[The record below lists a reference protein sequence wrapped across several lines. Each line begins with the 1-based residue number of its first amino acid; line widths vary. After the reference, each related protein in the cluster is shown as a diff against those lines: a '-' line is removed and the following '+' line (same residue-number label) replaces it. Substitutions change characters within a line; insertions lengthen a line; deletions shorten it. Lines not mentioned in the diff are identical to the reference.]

1 MYLCKEKKDTIE
13 KPSEQLTVTSKKET
27 AGNDSRSLPIARK
40 SIEKDK
46 DIQLPWLVDANEFK
60 CMLSQGEFLSYDNRL
75 SLGGPC
81 KAGKSTL
88 ASVLIGEDIPLQW
101 NSTDGL
107 VIFFGRNGIDI
118 EKEKMLPLKEGERG
132 HEILAKILR
141 GNPNVY
147 DQYEHKINQQTMHTH
162 SYHSQAELINKSS
175 SASSILVAVQ
185 GKMSTAVQT
194 HQVLTKCSELMTED
208 VGTKV
213 SNKGMSAEPN
223 EIKSLDLQTMQLQT
237 SILQEVRD
245 RKYKI
250 KIAPSD
256 LIDFGGQ
263 KSYDMTHQLFIQH
276 RGSFLLMF
284 DGRFGLHN
292 QLNEYPEGVTAA
304 SILKHWVDSV
314 LTYTEDTED
323 IMPMIMF
330 AATHRDLCMV
340 NTVKLKESF
349 IRDLKLMF
357 SKHEKKPHI
366 YLDTVF
372 FINGIDKNDF
382 EIQRMTD
389 QVVIFAMKQ
398 SSWGQRRPM
407 QWVPLELQISKMRM
421 KNINII
427 TKEDLRHINKM
438 NDDLAL
444 NEPQME
450 DFLVVQHSLGK
461 LMYYSHPGLNN
472 FIIIHPPAL
481 VNILRSFVTDEK
493 FFPEDENL
501 RSILKILT
509 DTGKIYKTDLL
520 KLWQQEYFLQ
530 YMPNNTTQEFVVQLL
545 VHLDILIIPKDSKRT
560 HPEADLYL
568 VPCMIKSIRPSDF
581 NFGLEERTI
590 CLRYSLE
597 RHSIPTAL
605 AYKLIGGSVNA
616 WPLKYESNRPCLY
629 HKAAVMHLNED
640 NELRIWVEDNQLLV
654 NMTNKK
660 SLLHISPDV
669 AASVQECLTKNLDV
683 SLSFHYKSFGRKM
696 KIPEVSN
703 LYTIEVGLP
712 CFSGVCF
719 KSLQDIMNYE
729 KWTCV
734 NGKEHK
740 TKYLQY
746 WIFNTAQKTCG
757 HGCKGL
763 TDEELKA
770 EPSDK
775 HLVRL
780 GCHIGINKF
789 REYFIYLGMEVKEWE
804 DINSQYVG
812 HSPKGIMSMALT
824 QWKNSMLS
832 KLKEPSLKDLCDAL
846 KNVELDSHLICQIF
860 RERSEL
866 LAMAD
871 FNLQTIPSD
880 QHLKEL
886 SNQVGNCPLQL
897 GVELGLSFTEIEQSL
912 FSFPKDLPGLLEDLL
927 TRWREK
933 SKVKTIYSL
942 MLALERV
949 NAGGLT
955 YLLEISK
962 HAYAK

>member
-1 MYLCKEKKDTIE
+1 
-13 KPSEQLTVTSKKET
+13 
-27 AGNDSRSLPIARK
+27 
-40 SIEKDK
+40 
-46 DIQLPWLVDANEFK
+46 
-60 CMLSQGEFLSYDNRL
+60 
-75 SLGGPC
+75 
-81 KAGKSTL
+81 
-88 ASVLIGEDIPLQW
+88 
-101 NSTDGL
+101 
-107 VIFFGRNGIDI
+107 
-118 EKEKMLPLKEGERG
+118 
-132 HEILAKILR
+132 
-141 GNPNVY
+141 
-147 DQYEHKINQQTMHTH
+147 
-162 SYHSQAELINKSS
+162 
-175 SASSILVAVQ
+175 
-185 GKMSTAVQT
+185 
-194 HQVLTKCSELMTED
+194 
-208 VGTKV
+208 
-213 SNKGMSAEPN
+213 
-223 EIKSLDLQTMQLQT
+223 
-237 SILQEVRD
+237 
-245 RKYKI
+245 
-250 KIAPSD
+250 
-256 LIDFGGQ
+256 
-263 KSYDMTHQLFIQH
+263 
-276 RGSFLLMF
+276 
-284 DGRFGLHN
+284 
-292 QLNEYPEGVTAA
+292 
-304 SILKHWVDSV
+304 
-314 LTYTEDTED
+314 
-323 IMPMIMF
+323 
-330 AATHRDLCMV
+330 
-340 NTVKLKESF
+340 
-349 IRDLKLMF
+349 
-357 SKHEKKPHI
+357 
-366 YLDTVF
+366 
-372 FINGIDKNDF
+372 
-382 EIQRMTD
+382 
-389 QVVIFAMKQ
+389 
-398 SSWGQRRPM
+398 
-407 QWVPLELQISKMRM
+407 
-421 KNINII
+421 
-427 TKEDLRHINKM
+427 M

-481 VNILRSFVTDEK
+481 VNILRSIVTDEK

-545 VHLDILIIPKDSKRT
+545 VHLDILIIPKDSKQT
-560 HPEADLYL
+560 HSEADVYL

-590 CLRYSLE
+590 CLRYSLK

-640 NELRIWVEDNQLLV
+640 NELRIWVEDKQLMV
-654 NMTNKK
+654 NLTNKN

-669 AASVQECLTKNLDV
+669 TASVQECLTKNLDV

-696 KIPEVSN
+696 KLTEVSN
-703 LYTIEVGLP
+703 LYTIE
-712 CFSGVCF
+712 
-719 KSLQDIMNYE
+719 
-729 KWTCV
+729 
-734 NGKEHK
+734 
-740 TKYLQY
+740 
-746 WIFNTAQKTCG
+746 AQKTCG

-780 GCHIGINKF
+780 GCHIGINMF

-846 KNVELDSHLICQIF
+846 KM
-860 RERSEL
+860 RT
-866 LAMAD
+866 MAD

-912 FSFPKDLPGLLEDLL
+912 FSFQKICPVCWK
-927 TRWREK
+927 
-933 SKVKTIYSL
+933 IY
-942 MLALERV
+942 
-949 NAGGLT
+949 
-955 YLLEISK
+955 
-962 HAYAK
+962 